1 MFVEV
6 SFCRITLMEAKLDEI
21 LMAGGK
27 CIPKI
32 YNSVEIK
39 VVHCTVMVLL

>member
-1 MFVEV
+1 
-6 SFCRITLMEAKLDEI
+6 MEAKLDD
-21 LMAGGK
+21 GGK

-39 VVHCTVMVLL
+39 MAYCGTEGDEV

>member
-1 MFVEV
+1 MGSGGVV
-6 SFCRITLMEAKLDEI
+6 SLNR
-21 LMAGGK
+21 K

-39 VVHCTVMVLL
+39 MTYCGGSTIVVLKFSGRTGACS

>member
-1 MFVEV
+1 
-6 SFCRITLMEAKLDEI
+6 MEAKLDE
-21 LMAGGK
+21 MS

-39 VVHCTVMVLL
+39 MTYCGGSTIVVL

>member
-1 MFVEV
+1 
-6 SFCRITLMEAKLDEI
+6 MEAKLGDVN
-21 LMAGGK
+21 GGN

-39 VVHCTVMVLL
+39 MAYCGGSTIVCCRP